1 MPTVLRTMKA
11 ESAATGLRS
20 ILIATAVA
28 GLLGYGIQLLAPALL
43 PDGQAYV
50 TFSMYWSTL
59 YLCVAALSGVQQEVT
74 RAAHPSTASATAPTI
89 RSFALIIIAV
99 VLAAVTA
106 VAVSAGPVV
115 FRGPT
120 VALAVALGAG
130 LVGYVL
136 IAVLG
141 GVLYGLHLWNAVA
154 ALTIIDVGIRAVL
167 VLTAFLAGW
176 SPEAVAF
183 AVSLPFG
190 LAFLLVWLW
199 TRRRVV
205 GAFRLDVR
213 LGRLLA
219 NAAGT
224 VTAAAAMGVMMN
236 GMPLLLGVA
245 AGDADE
251 VVLAGLILTITLT
264 RAPLVVPL
272 LALQSFLISL
282 FRGAGRAVTRR
293 VLSALALAAVAVA
306 LLAGAAWLIGPW
318 VIQSISRGQYEITP
332 AMMATITASAGLVGM
347 MCVTGPALVGR
358 NRHVPYTAGW
368 VIAAVLTVL
377 ALAAPLPFDARLTLA
392 LLAPPAIGLL
402 VHVVAVWR
410 HPEVDPAPLTAGGG
424 SGR

>member
-1 MPTVLRTMKA
+1 MKA

-59 YLCVAALSGVQQEVT
+59 YLCVAALSGLQQEVT
-74 RAAHPSTASATAPTI
+74 RAARPATAPSTRPTV
-89 RSFALIIIAV
+89 RSFALIVIAV
-99 VLAAVTA
+99 VVVVVTA
-106 VAVSAGPVV
+106 VAVFAGPAV

-120 VALAVALGAG
+120 AALAVALATG

-136 IAVLG
+136 VAVLG
-141 GVLYGLHLWNAVA
+141 GILYGLHLWNAVA
-154 ALTIIDVGIRAVL
+154 ALTIIDVAIRAVL
-167 VLTAFLAGW
+167 VVTALVAGW
-176 SPEAVAF
+176 SPEALAF

-190 LAFLLVWLW
+190 AAFILVWLW
-199 TRRRVV
+199 MRRRVV

-236 GMPLLLGVA
+236 GMPLLLGIA

-272 LALQSFLISL
+272 LALQSFLISV
-282 FRGAGRAVTRR
+282 FRGAGRAVMRR
-293 VLSALALAAVAVA
+293 VLSALGLAAIAVA

-318 VIQSISRGQYEITP
+318 VIELISRGQYEVSP

-347 MCVTGPALVGR
+347 MCVTGPALVAR

-368 VIAAVLTVL
+368 VIAAVLTVV
-377 ALAAPLPFDARLTLA
+377 ALAAPLPFDTRLTIA

-410 HPEVDPAPLTAGGG
+410 HPEVDPSAMIAGEG
-424 SGR
+424 SAR